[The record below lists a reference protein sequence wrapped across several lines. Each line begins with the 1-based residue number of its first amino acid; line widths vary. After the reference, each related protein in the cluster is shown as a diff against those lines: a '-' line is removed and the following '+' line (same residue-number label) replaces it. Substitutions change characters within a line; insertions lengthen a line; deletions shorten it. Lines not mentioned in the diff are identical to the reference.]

1 LKKIFKDDFYLNK
14 TLRRQLKIEK
24 SIIKKEEEEKNKERN
39 FNLPLLDFTEED
51 QLKANTANFRNKDLI
66 FNTRDSKRLESI
78 MNFNPLTK
86 HTRNIIINGNII
98 KCSSSKSIN
107 NQNEKNITNK
117 DLNNLLEKK
126 HRMDISLQK
135 SLEYE
140 FKKDRESLLSNCIF
154 KRIEK
159 VENGVLLGR
168 KTFLKKKE

>member
-66 FNTRDSKRLESI
+66 FKTRDSKRLESI

-135 SLEYE
+135 TLEYE
-140 FKKDRESLLSNCIF
+140 IKKDRESLLSNCIF

>member
-1 LKKIFKDDFYLNK
+1 MKKIFKDDFYLNK

-66 FNTRDSKRLESI
+66 FKTRDSKRLESI

-135 SLEYE
+135 TLEYE
-140 FKKDRESLLSNCIF
+140 IKKDRESLLSNCIF